1 MVGDKYTWLTRLA
14 RLSHLCLYSSPA
26 VLREVGEVV
35 YSQAENKTNI
45 STKLYEKNIQGSCS
59 NSLSNPN
66 STATTTPT
74 ENTQQQQ
81 HQQTHRFSVAP
92 QIKYPMSVNLNKEK
106 LHY

>member
-59 NSLSNPN
+59 NSLSTKFN
-66 STATTTPT
+66 SN
-74 ENTQQQQ
+74 NTKQQ
-81 HQQTHRFSVAP
+81 HLLR
-92 QIKYPMSVNLNKEK
+92 ILNSNINK
-106 LHY
+106 HIDST